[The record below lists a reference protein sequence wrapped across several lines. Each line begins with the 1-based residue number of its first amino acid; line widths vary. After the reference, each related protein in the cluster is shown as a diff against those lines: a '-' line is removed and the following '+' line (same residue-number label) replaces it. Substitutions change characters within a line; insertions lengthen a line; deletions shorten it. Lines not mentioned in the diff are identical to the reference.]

1 MHFSDICPRVT
12 LSDGPDGVKFSLEK
26 IRAVLQ
32 TVRSS
37 SPCSFGRFFPLSTE
51 IGTKLNVHFDGPKM
65 DEKGPWLPEKDLT
78 FARAPLKFIQLARH
92 SRAQT

>member
-12 LSDGPDGVKFSLEK
+12 LSDGPDGVKFFLEK

-32 TVRSS
+32 TVRLS

-65 DEKGPWLPEKDLT
+65 DEKG
-78 FARAPLKFIQLARH
+78 FGFLKR
-92 SRAQT
+92 T